1 MIKAKSCRPHHK
13 LSSLSLYVIWL
24 YSDALSCQPLCQR
37 CFKSPAKQQAQESGR
52 QRQLQLTDTLLQ
64 LPQLRCTGS
73 RQARHTAG
81 LVVQLAGWL
90 LVELT
95 HTVWLTGTL
104 SFRGWG
110 RVDLEH
116 KAGGYRDGMAA
127 RFGDGYGQQ
136 AWLRL
141 LVAAAPLLVIAT
153 RMCAPGA
160 ARPCSVCDKVRCAY
174 EHTGGKKVAMS
185 VCLWQCPQPCS
196 TAECVATQLSA
207 FIN

>member
-1 MIKAKSCRPHHK
+1 MSTTSQA
-13 LSSLSLYVIWL
+13 LVSLSLCNFAVFCCSFVSTPVSTL
-24 YSDALSCQPLCQR
+24 LQVNS
-37 CFKSPAKQQAQESGR
+37 KQQAQESGR

-127 RFGDGYGQQ
+127 
-136 AWLRL
+136 
-141 LVAAAPLLVIAT
+141 T
-153 RMCAPGA
+153 
-160 ARPCSVCDKVRCAY
+160 KV
-174 EHTGGKKVAMS
+174 
-185 VCLWQCPQPCS
+185 W
-196 TAECVATQLSA
+196 
-207 FIN
+207 